1 MGARVICKNCEREMA
16 VMQEGMC
23 GGCFGRAKGLEGS
36 DKLIALA
43 KAREDFKGRGP
54 VGPGNR
60 KPRVKAAGKSPRKA
74 KVEAKPKTDPASG
87 AIAPSCSADIGV
99 KMEGTSSHPDISGA
113 DSTRKV
119 DRKAV
124 TLPSPLRVKTGL
136 NKDVLAESEARAT
149 LGILSDDDL
158 AFAAVPA
165 VDDPAIISIM
175 VNFTDGD
182 HVLFEGL
189 SALSKKYRRTPDQ
202 QLLWLLEHE
211 LTNERL
217 LPAKRSEVAHGID
230 AEVA

>member
-60 KPRVKAAGKSPRKA
+60 KPRVKAAGKVPRIP
-74 KVEAKPKTDPASG
+74 KVEGMAQKDPTSG
-87 AIAPSCSADIGV
+87 AIAPAGGHDPELRV
-99 KMEGTSSHPDISGA
+99 EGTASRPDISGA
-113 DSTRKV
+113 DSARKV
-119 DRKAV
+119 VRKPL
-124 TLPSPLRVKTGL
+124 LPPGKIVATTARGGVHTNHSQAELDAYLKAITR
-136 NKDVLAESEARAT
+136 NANNEDVPF
-149 LGILSDDDL
+149 LS
-158 AFAAVPA
+158 VI
-165 VDDPAIISIM
+165 VD
-175 VNFTDGD
+175 FTNSD

-189 SALSKKYRRTPDQ
+189 TALSKKYRRSPDQ